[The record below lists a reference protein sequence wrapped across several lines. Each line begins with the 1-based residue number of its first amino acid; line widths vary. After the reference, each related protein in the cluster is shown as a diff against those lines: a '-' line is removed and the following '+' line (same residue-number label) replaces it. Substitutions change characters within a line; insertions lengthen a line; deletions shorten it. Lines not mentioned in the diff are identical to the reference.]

1 MILASHDCLLH
12 DHVPEGKLRLQA
24 MLREGKHP
32 CQVEKRYSD
41 GSLLRMIFDDG
52 QLAIERW
59 SDAGELL
66 KRDVELIVPAIRSG
80 AKARIH

>member
-1 MILASHDCLLH
+1 
-12 DHVPEGKLRLQA
+12 
-24 MLREGKHP
+24 MLKQGKHP
-32 CQVEKRYSD
+32 CQVEKRYQD

-66 KRDVELIVPAIRSG
+66 KRDVEMIVPGIHGG